1 MQRSIRAWV
10 AGVTAVVASLMVT
23 AEPAHAG
30 KVKIKLATLAPQGS
44 SWENL
49 LLELGE
55 KWKEQSN
62 GDVELK
68 VYSGGITGNEG
79 DTVTKMGV
87 GQVQAAAITIVGMRN
102 IDPAPQAAGV
112 PGLLTTD
119 EEFKYVV
126 EKMEQVWEK
135 RLLEKG
141 YVVLSWGD
149 TGWIHFFAK
158 KALRTPADAAGVKI
172 FAWAGDPNA
181 VEAWKASGFQPI
193 VLSSTDMMTSL
204 TTGMIESFAQSA
216 IMANASR
223 WYEQAKFM
231 SDVPWG
237 RLLTAT
243 LVKKEVGQDRSG
255 PPAQAAGDGAI
266 VRQAH
271 QRRGHQARERLDQGH
286 AGERP
291 RGDPRQRRRARRVG
305 HVRREVVAV
314 DPGQGRARGSVRH
327 GEEAARR
334 VPRQQRQVSGRGRT
348 LAVNR
353 THEAGWGDPVGL
365 SCRRRRATWT

>member
-1 MQRSIRAWV
+1 MQRAIRAWL
-10 AGVTAVVASLMVT
+10 AGVVTVAALFVAT
-23 AEPAHAG
+23 PETAHAG

-44 SWENL
+44 AWENL
-49 LLELGE
+49 LLELAE

-68 VYSGGITGNEG
+68 VYSGGVTGNEG

-119 EEFKYVV
+119 AEFNYVV
-126 EKMEQVWEK
+126 EKMEPVWEK

-158 KALRTPADAAGVKI
+158 KALHKPADAEGVKI

-181 VEAWKASGFQPI
+181 VEAWKASGFQPV

-204 TTGMIESFAQSA
+204 TTGMIESFATGA
-216 IMANASR
+216 IMANAAR
-223 WYEQAKFM
+223 WYEQAKYM
-231 SDVPWG
+231 PDIPWG

-243 LVKKEVGQDRSG
+243 LVKKDTWEKIDPALQPKLMETARSFGTRINAEVGKLEADSIKAMQQNGLEVIHASDAERAEWATFAEKSW
-255 PPAQAAGDGAI
+255 PSI
-266 VRQAH
+266 
-271 QRRGHQARERLDQGH
+271 RGKVVPEDQFDMVKKLRD
-286 AGERP
+286 EF
-291 RGDPRQRRRARRVG
+291 RAKG
-305 HVRREVVAV
+305 
-314 DPGQGRARGSVRH
+314 GK
-327 GEEAARR
+327 
-334 VPRQQRQVSGRGRT
+334 
-348 LAVNR
+348 
-353 THEAGWGDPVGL
+353 
-365 SCRRRRATWT
+365 

>member
-1 MQRSIRAWV
+1 MQRSIRAWI
-10 AGVTAVVASLMVT
+10 AGVTAVVASLVVT

-68 VYSGGITGNEG
+68 VYSGGVTGNEG

-112 PGLLTTD
+112 PGLLTSD

-126 EKMEQVWEK
+126 EKMEAVWEK

-158 KALRTPADAAGVKI
+158 KPLRTPADAAGVKI

-181 VEAWKASGFQPI
+181 VEAWKASGFQPV

-223 WYEQAKFM
+223 WYEQAKYM
-231 SDVPWG
+231 TDIPWG

-243 LVKKEVGQDRSG
+243 LVKKDTWDKIDPAIAPQLLETARSFGKRIDAEVGKLEADSIKAMQQNGLEVIHASDAERAEWATFAEKSW
-255 PPAQAAGDGAI
+255 PSI
-266 VRQAH
+266 
-271 QRRGHQARERLDQGH
+271 RGKVVPEDQFDMVKKLRD
-286 AGERP
+286 EF
-291 RGDPRQRRRARRVG
+291 RASKG
-305 HVRREVVAV
+305 K
-314 DPGQGRARGSVRH
+314 
-327 GEEAARR
+327 
-334 VPRQQRQVSGRGRT
+334 
-348 LAVNR
+348 
-353 THEAGWGDPVGL
+353 
-365 SCRRRRATWT
+365 